1 MCYQGTLG
9 IFGFALNIDQTNN
22 QTTFCEMNFFLK
34 KKVYQDIEF
43 YFVDK
48 ILDRNDLVDYTK
60 AKDVDDDIRNGPFY
74 RDIS

>member
-1 MCYQGTLG
+1 MK
-9 IFGFALNIDQTNN
+9 
-22 QTTFCEMNFFLK
+22 FFLK
-34 KKVYQDIEF
+34 KKVYQDIGF

-60 AKDVDDDIRNGPFY
+60 AKDVDIRNDPFY